1 VAGKRVLIVD
11 DDKEFVKLYSL
22 FLKNKGL
29 EVAAAYSAGEAM
41 EALESS
47 SPDVVVLDV
56 MMEHFD
62 SGFNVS
68 KNIKEKYPHLP
79 VILMTAIGEETGMDF
94 RPRTDE
100 ERNLMHADAFL
111 DKSASPESLL
121 RKIEELAS

>member
-22 FLKNKGL
+22 FLRNKGL
-29 EVAAAYSAGEAM
+29 DVAAAYSAAEAVQ
-41 EALESS
+41 ALRAS

-68 KNIKEKYPHLP
+68 REIKQEFPDLP

-94 RPRTDE
+94 SPRNE
-100 ERNLMHADAFL
+100 EEKGLMNADAFL
-111 DKSASPESLL
+111 DKGASPEKLFL
-121 RKIEELAS
+121 KIEELTR

>member
-22 FLKNKGL
+22 FLRNKGL
-29 EVAAAYSAGEAM
+29 EVAAAYSAA
-41 EALESS
+41 EALETLASS

-68 KNIKEKYPHLP
+68 KDIKEKHPDLP

-94 RPRTDE
+94 RPKDDE
-100 ERNLMHADAFL
+100 ERELMHSDAFL

-121 RKIEELAS
+121 EKIEELAG

>member
-1 VAGKRVLIVD
+1 MAGKRVLIVD

-29 EVAAAYSAGEAM
+29 EVIAAYSAA
-41 EALESS
+41 EALETLASS

-68 KNIKEKYPHLP
+68 KDIKEKHADLP
-79 VILMTAIGEETGMDF
+79 IILMTAISEETGMDF
-94 RPRTDE
+94 RPQSDE
-100 ERNLMHADAFL
+100 EKDLMHADAFL

-121 RKIEELAS
+121 EKINELTG

>member
-22 FLKNKGL
+22 FLRNKGL
-29 EVAAAYSAGEAM
+29 EVTAAYSAA
-41 EALESS
+41 EALETLASS

-68 KNIKEKYPHLP
+68 KDIKEKHPDLP

-94 RPRTDE
+94 RPKNDE
-100 ERNLMHADAFL
+100 ERELMHADAFL
-111 DKSASPESLL
+111 DKSASPENLL
-121 RKIEELAS
+121 EKIEELAG